1 MVALFLLILKQS
13 GDFMNLLKQLTDFV
27 PSCLQEEADKAA
39 FIDFVKDN
47 KNCLSR
53 ENSVGHITVS
63 AWIVNKERTKVLFC
77 YHNIYKSWSWVG
89 GHADGNENLLAV
101 AVREAKEET
110 GADVSPLSEK
120 IFSLEILPVA
130 GHFRKGKY
138 VPSHVHYNVTYL
150 VQADENES
158 LCICEDENSA
168 VGWISLADVAEKS
181 TEPWM
186 IENVYNKITKKLH
199 SDF

>member
-1 MVALFLLILKQS
+1 
-13 GDFMNLLKQLTDFV
+13 MNLLKLLTDFV
-27 PSCLQEEADKAA
+27 PSSPEEAADKEA
-39 FIDFVKDN
+39 FIDFVKN
-47 KNCLSR
+47 NENCLSR
-53 ENSVGHITVS
+53 ENSAGHITVS

-89 GHADGNENLLAV
+89 GHADGNENLLSV
-101 AVREAKEET
+101 ALMEAKEET
-110 GADVSPLSEK
+110 GANVSPISEK

-150 VQADENES
+150 AQADENER
-158 LCICEDENSA
+158 LCICEEENSA
-168 VGWISLADVAEKS
+168 VGWIGISEIPEKS

-186 IENVYNKITKKLH
+186 IENIYNKITKKLR